1 MSRITL
7 TLATMVGFAN
17 VAGAQVVRERIF
29 GVPYTQFGST
39 VTAIGDVDR
48 DGIADYAVGEPN
60 YNASSASHEGRVWL
74 YSGASGTLIRVHV
87 GSAGDSLGASVR
99 GAGDVDGDG
108 ADDVLV
114 GAPQHSSS
122 NYFEEGL
129 AVVYS
134 GQTGSVIWSVHGSDD
149 FQQVG
154 VCVDS
159 AGDLDGD
166 GRPEALVGSS
176 ANFAWV
182 VDAGGAVLHDLRG
195 GLLFGHAVAGIDDV
209 DADLVPDFLVS
220 QSWFNV
226 SSTQPRRG
234 RVWVCSGATA
244 TPLFTVDGTADHDY
258 LGRTLSRLGD
268 VDGDAIPDFIAASYV
283 SSQGGNQ
290 AGLLRVLSGKD
301 GTTLHQLVGSAD
313 GEWLGL
319 AVAACSDLDG
329 DGAPDYVVG
338 IPGIPGTGSHGLGEA
353 RIHSGA
359 SGALI
364 YDFLGTTFGAASN
377 VALGFSVASDD
388 FNGDGHP
395 DFVLGDPLF
404 DDPAAGGPIGAA
416 ELDLGCPASWQNY
429 GSGWAGTLGVP
440 ALTSQSDPGIGTTCA
455 LDFSNSLGVSTPG
468 LLIVGFASASIAL
481 PSGATLLVDPL
492 LIVPVTVP
500 AGGLVF
506 TGSIPDDPTLG
517 FTELFLQGVEFDPGA
532 VGKLA
537 LTAGLELVIGFDF

>member
-1 MSRITL
+1 MIRIAIA
-7 TLATMVGFAN
+7 LATIVGFAN
-17 VAGAQVVRERIF
+17 VARGQVVRERIF
-29 GVPYTQFGST
+29 GAPYAQFGST
-39 VTAIGDVDR
+39 VASIGDVDR
-48 DGIADYAVGEPN
+48 DGVADYAVGEPN
-60 YNASSASHEGRVWL
+60 YSASSASHEGRVWI
-74 YSGASGTLIRVHV
+74 YSGASGTLLRVHV
-87 GSAGDSLGASVR
+87 GSAGDTLGASVR

-129 AVVYS
+129 AVVFS
-134 GQTGSVIWSVHGSDD
+134 GSTGFVIWSVHGSDD

-166 GRPEALVGSS
+166 GRPDSLVGSS
-176 ANFAWV
+176 ADFAWV
-182 VDAGGAVLHDLRG
+182 VDAHGAVLHDLRG
-195 GLLFGHAVAGIDDV
+195 GLLFGHAVAGIDDL
-209 DADLVPDFLVS
+209 DADLVPEFLVGEA
-220 QSWFNV
+220 WFDV
-226 SSTQPRRG
+226 SKTQPRRG
-234 RVWVCSGATA
+234 RVWVYSGATA
-244 TPLFTVDGTADHDY
+244 TTLFSVDGAADHDY

-290 AGLLRVLSGKD
+290 AGLLRVLSGRD
-301 GTTLHQLVGSAD
+301 GSTLHQLVGGAAS
-313 GEWLGL
+313 EWLGF

-338 IPGIPGTGSHGLGEA
+338 IPGVPGTGSHGLGEA

-388 FNGDGHP
+388 FNGDRRP
-395 DFVLGDPLF
+395 DFILGDPLF

-416 ELDLGCPASWQNY
+416 EVDLGCPASWQNY
-429 GSGWAGTLGVP
+429 GAGWPGTLGVP
-440 ALTSQSDPGIGTTCA
+440 TLTSQSDPGIGTTCA
-455 LDFSNSLGVSTPG
+455 LDFGNSRGVSTPG
-468 LLIVGFASASIAL
+468 LLIVGFAAAAIAL
-481 PSGATLLVDPL
+481 PSGATLLVDPA

-506 TGSIPDDPTLG
+506 AGSIPDDPTLG
-517 FTELFLQGVEFDPGA
+517 FTVLFLQGVEFDPGA

-537 LTAGLELVIGFDF
+537 LTAGLELRIGFDL

>member
-60 YNASSASHEGRVWL
+60 YNASSASHEGRVSL

-129 AVVYS
+129 SVVYS

-455 LDFSNSLGVSTPG
+455 LDLSNSLGVSTPG